1 MKSVNTWNLSNDKLH
16 QLFKDNNE
24 FISLKVRGNTWE
36 PITRWLKLDSRIF
49 KGTTNK
55 ARITLCDIESLAEIY
70 NFRSIRWKA
79 KKLTP
84 IPTKIVPEFIKNTLR
99 KVTIIKQ
106 LAFELEIVFYKY
118 KEKSSDHLI
127 SIVIPARNE
136 EGNKE
141 LLIEALNKFKKIPNK
156 IEIIFVEG
164 NSKDNT
170 YQMLENLT
178 KDFSNEFKISLLKQT
193 SKGKKNA
200 VVEGFNI
207 SNGDTLAIIDSDL
220 TVDIDDSIDAIMEST
235 KNENILINCS
245 RTTFPMEKDAMRWA
259 NYIGNRCFAIFL
271 SILINKPISDSL
283 CGTKV
288 FSRKFFNLMKKNGSW
303 ESKSDPFG
311 DFTII
316 FEAAN
321 NNIKI
326 LNYPVRYYA
335 RRSGAPNISRWIDGV
350 KLLNVCWKYMISD
363 I

>member
-1 MKSVNTWNLSNDKLH
+1 MKSVKSWNLTNKKLH

-24 FISLKVRGNTWE
+24 FISIKVRGNTWE

-49 KGTTNK
+49 RETTSK

-70 NFRSIRWKA
+70 NYRSIRWKA

-84 IPTKIVPEFIKNTLR
+84 LSTKGIPQSLKNIFRKIP
-99 KVTIIKQ
+99 IIKQ
-106 LAFELEIVFYKY
+106 FAYELEIVFYKY
-118 KEKSSDHLI
+118 SENISEHLI

-136 EGNKE
+136 AGNKE
-141 LLIEALNKFKKIPNK
+141 LFINALNKFKNI
-156 IEIIFVEG
+156 
-164 NSKDNT
+164 
-170 YQMLENLT
+170 
-178 KDFSNEFKISLLKQT
+178 SNKISLLKQT
-193 SKGKKNA
+193 SRGKKNA

-207 SNGDTLAIIDSDL
+207 SSGETLAIIDSDF
-220 TVDIDDSIDAIMEST
+220 TVDIDDSIAAIMEST

-259 NYIGNRCFAIFL
+259 NYIGNRLFAIFL
-271 SILINKPISDSL
+271 SILINKPVSDSL

-288 FSRKFFNLMKKNGSW
+288 FSRKFFKLMKKNGSW
-303 ESKSDPFG
+303 DSKSDPFG

-335 RRSGAPNISRWIDGV
+335 RKSGTPNISRWIDGL
-350 KLLNVCWKYMISD
+350 KLLRVCWIYMISD

>member
-1 MKSVNTWNLSNDKLH
+1 MKSVNTWDLTNNKLH
-16 QLFKDNNE
+16 QLFKSDKE
-24 FISLKVRGNTWE
+24 FIFLKVRGNTWE
-36 PITRWLKLDSRIF
+36 PITRWLKFDSRIF
-49 KGTTNK
+49 KGTTSR
-55 ARITLCDIESLAEIY
+55 ARITLCDVESLAEIY
-70 NFRSIRWKA
+70 NYRSIRWRA

-84 IPTKIVPEFIKNTLR
+84 IPTKLFPQFLKNTIR
-99 KVTIIKQ
+99 KVPIIKH

-118 KEKSSDHLI
+118 HEKVSDNLI

-136 EGNKE
+136 EGNRD
-141 LLIEALNKFKKIPNK
+141 LLIKALNKFKKIPNK

-164 NSKDNT
+164 NSQDKT
-170 YQMLENLT
+170 FQMLEKLS
-178 KDFSNEFKISLLKQT
+178 KDFSKDFKISLLKQT

-207 SNGDTLAIIDSDL
+207 SSGETLAIIDSDF
-220 TVDIDDSIDAIMEST
+220 TVDINDSINAIMQST

-259 NYIGNRCFAIFL
+259 NYIGNRCFAILL

-335 RRSGAPNISRWIDGV
+335 RKSGSPNISRWIDGI
-350 KLLNVCWKYMISD
+350 KLLKVCLKYLISD

>member
-1 MKSVNTWNLSNDKLH
+1 MKSVNTWNLTNNKLH

-36 PITRWLKLDSRIF
+36 PITRWLKLDSRLF
-49 KGTTNK
+49 KETTNK

-70 NFRSIRWKA
+70 NYRSIRWKA

-84 IPTKIVPEFIKNTLR
+84 ISTKLIPNFIKNTLR
-99 KVTIIKQ
+99 KVPIIKQ

-118 KEKSSDHLI
+118 HEKKSNQLI

-141 LLIEALNKFKKIPNK
+141 LLIQALNKFKQIPNQL
-156 IEIIFVEG
+156 EIIFVEG

-170 YQMLENLT
+170 YSMLNDL
-178 KDFSNEFKISLLKQT
+178 KDNFSESFKISLLKQT

-207 SNGDTLAIIDSDL
+207 SSGETLAIIDSDF
-220 TVDIDDSIDAIMEST
+220 TVDINDSINAIMEST
-235 KNENILINCS
+235 KNENILINCA
-245 RTTFPMEKDAMRWA
+245 RTTFPMEKNAMRWA

-271 SILINKPISDSL
+271 SILINKPVSDSL
-283 CGTKV
+283 CGTKI
-288 FSRKFFNLMKKNGSW
+288 FSRKFFNLMKQNGSW
-303 ESKSDPFG
+303 DSKIDPFG

-335 RRSGAPNISRWIDGV
+335 RKSGAPNISRWIDGL
-350 KLLNVCWKYMISD
+350 KLLRVCLVYMVSD

>member
-1 MKSVNTWNLSNDKLH
+1 MKSVNTWDLTNNKLH

-49 KGTTNK
+49 KETTNK

-70 NFRSIRWKA
+70 NYRSIRWKA

-84 IPTKIVPEFIKNTLR
+84 ISTNLVPKFIKNTLR
-99 KVTIIKQ
+99 KLPVIKQ

-118 KEKSSDHLI
+118 NEKKSDHLI

-141 LLIEALNKFKKIPNK
+141 LLINALNKFKKIPNE

-170 YQMLENLT
+170 YAMLKAL
-178 KDFSNEFKISLLKQT
+178 KDDFSEFFQISLLKQT

-207 SNGDTLAIIDSDL
+207 SSGDTLAIIDSDF
-220 TVDIDDSIDAIMEST
+220 TVDINDSIDAILEST
-235 KNENILINCS
+235 KNENILINCA

-283 CGTKV
+283 CGTKI
-288 FSRKFFNLMKKNGSW
+288 FSRKFFNLMKENGSW
-303 ESKSDPFG
+303 ESKADPFG

-335 RRSGAPNISRWIDGV
+335 RKSGAPNISRWIDGL
-350 KLLNVCWKYMISD
+350 KLLKVCFIYMISD
-363 I
+363 L